1 MIAKLR
7 HEQFGQLR
15 EPERM
20 SLRLSIIDFQ
30 HPAMLLELAL
40 LAEQLGYY
48 RLWLT
53 EHHTREQSGS
63 PILTAALTAART
75 SRIRIGTAAVL
86 LNLYEPLKIA
96 EDALHLE
103 LFFPGR
109 IDLGIGS
116 AVPPGAIGQELL
128 GSRHRGDRGSY
139 ENKVRRLRDLLCLAA
154 MPNTVAETVPGPATN
169 TIPNLW
175 ICGTSEQSALLA
187 AELGWGFSFNEHI
200 SRHSP
205 APSNGKRLLDV
216 YKEQFLR
223 YGHTKRP
230 QCNVA
235 LYGLCLRDLRAA
247 MERWPKQIEP
257 SFLGSPQQVHEQIL
271 NLARWYDTD
280 EIVVQS
286 LSGDWRDRLFS
297 YQAMAKAF
305 ALPGS
310 ELFEKVDDGADG

>member
-1 MIAKLR
+1 
-7 HEQFGQLR
+7 
-15 EPERM
+15 M

-30 HPAMLLELAL
+30 YPAMLLELAL
-40 LAEQLGYY
+40 LAEKLGYY

-63 PILTAALTAART
+63 PILTAALTAAQT

-86 LNLYEPLKIA
+86 LNLYEPLKVA

-109 IDLGIGS
+109 IDLGVGS
-116 AVPPGAIGQELL
+116 AVPPGDIGQELL
-128 GSRHRGDRGSY
+128 ASGHRADRGSY
-139 ENKVRRLRDLLCLAA
+139 ENKVRRLHDFLCLAA
-154 MPNTVAETVPGPATN
+154 TPNTEAKIVPGPATD

-187 AELGWGFSFNEHI
+187 AELGWGFAFNEHI
-200 SRHSP
+200 NRHSP
-205 APSNGKRLLDV
+205 VPSNGKRLLEI
-216 YKEQFLR
+216 YREQFFR

-235 LYGLCLRDLRAA
+235 VYGLCLRDLRAA
-247 MERWPKQIEP
+247 MERWPRQVEP
-257 SFLGSPQQVHEQIL
+257 SFLGSPQQVHEQIS
-271 NLARWYDTD
+271 NLARWYDVD

-286 LSGDWRDRLFS
+286 LSGVWRDRLFS
-297 YQAMAKAF
+297 YQAISKAF
-305 ALPGS
+305 GLAR
-310 ELFEKVDDGADG
+310 